1 MSRAIMT
8 VCTADYFQFY
18 IPIFMYSISK
28 CFPDVDVYV
37 FLRGGLD
44 ENVHDALR
52 FCGKYFGNLT
62 IVPNHAVDYPNL
74 KSTTNSLRFVTSAV
88 PKSDETFITDIDFFF
103 TKTSQDIFR
112 YCEQNRFN
120 DFYFGTHGPFAKPHR
135 PEVCPS
141 WSDHYERVAGGFFMA
156 YKGWWEKTYQQR
168 MKYDE
173 LLSRGDY
180 GYYREADEV
189 MLARIIKESG
199 LPMPAQT
206 PLPREVRNV
215 HLGDFK
221 TTMKHRY
228 TNRNKMRAILDI
240 QCVNDFLR
248 AKSDPVFIEIRKIV
262 SKNAQMKQIL
272 DIAFDYCEKRQR
284 NEM

>member
-28 CFPDVDVYV
+28 CFPDVDVIIL
-37 FLRGGLD
+37 LRGKPDPL
-44 ENVHDALR
+44 VVDALR
-52 FCGKYFGNLT
+52 CIKEPRLV
-62 IVPNHAVDYPNL
+62 ILPDHKVDYPNL
-74 KSTTNSLRFVTSAV
+74 KSTTNSLRFVVVANCV
-88 PKSDETFITDIDFFF
+88 PYDEIFITDVDFFF

-141 WSDHYERVAGGFFMA
+141 WSGHYERVAGGFFMA

>member
-1 MSRAIMT
+1 MSKAIMT
-8 VCTADYFQFY
+8 VCTADYFQYY
-18 IPIFMYSISK
+18 IPIFVYSISK
-28 CFPDVDVYV
+28 CYPDVDVV
-37 FLRGGLD
+37 ILLRGKPDPL
-44 ENVHDALR
+44 VADALR
-52 FCGKYFGNLT
+52 CIKEPRFVIMPDHK
-62 IVPNHAVDYPNL
+62 VDYPNL
-74 KSTTNSLRFVTSAV
+74 KSTTNSLRFITDSLRC
-88 PKSDETFITDIDFFF
+88 ETFITDVDFFF
-103 TKTSQDIFR
+103 TKTSQNIFS

-120 DFYFGTHGPFAKPHR
+120 DYYFGTHGPFAKPHR

-141 WSDHYERVAGGFFMA
+141 WTGNFERVAGGFFMA
-156 YKGWWEKTYQQR
+156 YKGWWDKTQKQR
-168 MKYDE
+168 ERYDDS
-173 LLSRGDY
+173 LRRGEY

-189 MLARIIKESG
+189 MLARIIKDSG

-206 PLPREVRNV
+206 PLPRQVRNV

-221 TTMKHRY
+221 PTMKHRY

-240 QCVNDFLR
+240 QCVNDFLI

>member
-1 MSRAIMT
+1 VGSEMCIR
-8 VCTADYFQFY
+8 D
-18 IPIFMYSISK
+18 
-28 CFPDVDVYV
+28 
-37 FLRGGLD
+37 R
-44 ENVHDALR
+44 
-52 FCGKYFGNLT
+52 
-62 IVPNHAVDYPNL
+62 
-74 KSTTNSLRFVTSAV
+74 
-88 PKSDETFITDIDFFF
+88 
-103 TKTSQDIFR
+103 
-112 YCEQNRFN
+112 
-120 DFYFGTHGPFAKPHR
+120 
-135 PEVCPS
+135 
-141 WSDHYERVAGGFFMA
+141 
-156 YKGWWEKTYQQR
+156 
-168 MKYDE
+168 
-173 LLSRGDY
+173 Y

-189 MLARIIKESG
+189 MLARIIKDSG